1 MTTHT
6 THEWA
11 KVGRKHYRHESGA
24 EVTYDHNRFLWI
36 AANGSGYI
44 TLHAAQ
50 SASLSKAGA

>member
-6 THEWA
+6 TQQWA

-24 EVTYDHNRFLWI
+24 EVTYDYNRFLWI
-36 AANGSGYI
+36 ANGFGYT

-50 SASLSKAGA
+50 SAAVRKAGA